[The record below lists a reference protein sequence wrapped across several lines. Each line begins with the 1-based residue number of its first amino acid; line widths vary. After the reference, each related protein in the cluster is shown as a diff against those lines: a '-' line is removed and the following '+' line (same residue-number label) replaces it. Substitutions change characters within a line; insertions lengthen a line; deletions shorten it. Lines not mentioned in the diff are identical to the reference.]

1 MSIDKSTM
9 KIFFEGMQANMLSG
23 GYTSKI
29 IATPMGPFKWN
40 DVMELWENVNNGMV
54 MNNMSFQDMMTMG
67 YETLG
72 GGADYIEVP
81 DRSATLSGSFGNIN
95 DVTSARAIR
104 WASAS
109 GPQATLA
116 NATPVTVLSI
126 NRTITIALTSTVQ
139 VGSGNIGM
147 RWAKN
152 TTSGS
157 GTTYTTTFTVNDGDV
172 LRIAGTFPDTTG
184 IPNSASGIIS
194 VINQSDGNAVLTTIP
209 WSYTI

>member
-9 KIFFEGMQANMLSG
+9 KIFFEGMQGSMLSG

-40 DVMELWENVNNGMV
+40 DTMELWENVNNGMV
-54 MNNMSFQDMMTMG
+54 MNNMSFQDMMAMG

-95 DVTSARAIR
+95 GVTDARATR
-104 WASAS
+104 WASSS

-126 NRTITIALTSTVQ
+126 NRTITIALSSTIG
-139 VGSGNIGM
+139 VGSGNIGI
-147 RWAKN
+147 RWSRN
-152 TTSGS
+152 STTSS
-157 GTTYTTTFTVNDGDV
+157 STYIAPFTVNSGDV
-172 LRIAGTFPDTTG
+172 LRVGGNFPDTSG
-184 IPNSASGIIS
+184 IPETASGFIS